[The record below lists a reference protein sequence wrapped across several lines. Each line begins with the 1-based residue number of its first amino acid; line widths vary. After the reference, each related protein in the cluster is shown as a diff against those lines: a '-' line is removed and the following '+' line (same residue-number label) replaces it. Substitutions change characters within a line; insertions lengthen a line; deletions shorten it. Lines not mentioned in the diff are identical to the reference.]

1 MTMNQKS
8 KAKKNQNS
16 KKKIYLNKALKV
28 QIQTQDW
35 MNQAVKKVN
44 QNQTN
49 PIRRN
54 LLKFQ
59 INLAQI
65 KIIIKS
71 QGEQQR

>member
-1 MTMNQKS
+1 MTMNQKP